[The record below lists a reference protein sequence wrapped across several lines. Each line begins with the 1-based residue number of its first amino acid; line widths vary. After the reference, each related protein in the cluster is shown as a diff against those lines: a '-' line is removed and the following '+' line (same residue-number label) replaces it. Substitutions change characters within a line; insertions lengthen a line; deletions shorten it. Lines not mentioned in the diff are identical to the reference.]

1 MRNVNI
7 SNDIIPVAEFKAGMK
22 RYLNSIKNSHHPI
35 VITQNGRAAGVLIS
49 PEDYD
54 TLIQNKLFLESVN
67 RGLSEAENGNLYSTE
82 EAKAG
87 LLKNRSVRSE
97 K

>member
-54 TLIQNKLFLESVN
+54 SLVHNKLFLESVS
-67 RGLSEAENGNLYSTE
+67 RGLSEAKNNELYSSDD
-82 EAKAG
+82 AKAMI
-87 LLKNRSVRSE
+87 LKNRNARLN